1 MASNQEVTVPCRY
14 WVDNERKRV
23 VMAEASGHFVDVLFS
38 FLTLPLG
45 TIIRLGN
52 TLGQPIEIGCINN
65 LFKSVEALNPD
76 VFWNDIC
83 KRMLLWYFSVYF
95 SSTLFLEMHALRTEV
110 SAGTVKPSS
119 TMSHKSW
126 DEKYVSILTRQK
138 S

>member
-52 TLGQPIEIGCINN
+52 QFQLPVQIGSINN
-65 LFKSVEALNPD
+65 LYESVQNLSPD
-76 VFWNDIC
+76 VFWKC
-83 KRMLLWYFSVYF
+83 C
-95 SSTLFLEMHALRTEV
+95 FLHA
-110 SAGTVKPSS
+110 
-119 TMSHKSW
+119 
-126 DEKYVSILTRQK
+126 TR
-138 S
+138 

>member
-1 MASNQEVTVPCRY
+1 MLTPYGWSILTKQRDPGLSEMIEEISFSLPEKQGVSRVSVMASNQEVTVPCRY

-83 KRMLLWYFSVYF
+83 KRMLL
-95 SSTLFLEMHALRTEV
+95 
-110 SAGTVKPSS
+110 
-119 TMSHKSW
+119 
-126 DEKYVSILTRQK
+126 
-138 S
+138 